1 MDNYKIYIIYAHQ
14 IPSTNINYHAFVNMA
29 PDKEFGTVLIN
40 VGRSNIVKEDEL
52 LEALEKNWIREAVI
66 DVFDQGIV

>member
-1 MDNYKIYIIYAHQ
+1 
-14 IPSTNINYHAFVNMA
+14 MA